1 MVEEAVMLKL
11 WFAPRTRAVR
21 VRWLLEELGVPH
33 ELARVDFNR
42 PSHTFAQNTPLGKLP
57 VIEDDGV
64 TIGESGAIVEY
75 ILERYGNG
83 RLAPPIGAAP
93 RGEFLQWVHFAE
105 STAFPPIGVIVW
117 HTLYEQNAD
126 RFPEVMASARA
137 RALEAL
143 GFVDKRLEGRDYL
156 LGKEFSGA
164 DVMMGFTLFAARAL
178 GVLDDGYPNVTR
190 YLAQLEQR
198 PAFQKAAELT

>member
-1 MVEEAVMLKL
+1 MIKL
-11 WFAPRTRAVR
+11 YYAPRTRAVR

-33 ELARVDFNR
+33 ELARVEFNR
-42 PSHTFAQNTPLGKLP
+42 PSHTFAQSTPLGKLP
-57 VIEDDGV
+57 VIEDGDT

-75 ILERYGNG
+75 ILERYGDG
-83 RLAPPIGAAP
+83 RLAPPIGSP
-93 RGEFLQWVHFAE
+93 LRGEFLQWVHFAE

-126 RFPEVMASARA
+126 RFPEVMQSARG

-143 GFVDKRLEGRDYL
+143 GFVDRRLEGRDYL
-156 LGKEFSGA
+156 LGAEFSGA

-178 GVLDDGYPNVTR
+178 GVLDDRYPNVTR
-190 YLAQLEQR
+190 YLARLEER
-198 PAFQKAAELT
+198 PAFRKAGEN

>member
-1 MVEEAVMLKL
+1 MIKL
-11 WFAPRTRAVR
+11 YYAPRTRAVR

-33 ELARVDFNR
+33 ELARVEFNR
-42 PSHTFAQNTPLGKLP
+42 PSHTFAQSTPLGKLP
-57 VIEDDGV
+57 VLEDGDT

-83 RLAPPIGAAP
+83 NLAPPIGSP
-93 RGEFLQWVHFAE
+93 LRGEFLQWVHFAE
-105 STAFPPIGVIVW
+105 ATAFPPIGVIVW

-126 RFPEVMASARA
+126 RFPEVMQSARG

-143 GFVDKRLEGRDYL
+143 GFVDRRLEGRDYL
-156 LGKEFSGA
+156 LGAEFSGA

-178 GVLDDGYPNVTR
+178 GVLDDRYPNVTR
-190 YLAQLEQR
+190 YLARLEER
-198 PAFQKAAELT
+198 PAFRKAAEI